1 MKPEIK
7 KLLILNLP
15 YLLFV
20 WLFDKVGAAVRLS
33 PGADAS
39 AKLLHLGDGFTAA
52 FSSIAPSFHPADLA
66 LGIAGAV
73 IVRLI
78 IYTKGKNAKKY
89 RRGTEYGSA
98 RWGGADDIKPYTDPV
113 FENNIPL
120 TQTERLTMNSRPK
133 QPKYARNKNI
143 LVIGGS
149 GSGKTRF
156 FVKPSLMQCTS
167 KDFPTSYIVTDPKGT
182 LILETGKMLQR
193 YKYRIKVLN
202 TINFKKSM
210 KYNPFAYLRSEKD
223 ILKLVNTIIANTMA
237 ISTRQVKNKRDSN
250 GVLTGR
256 PGTVYDVN
264 IKYTAPN
271 GEKKTYSKKGF
282 PTKKEA
288 TQHEAEMKAKL
299 HNPGQIASIAS
310 QRKQTVASYLNEWV
324 ESYARVNLRP
334 STYDGYKRTIAN
346 YITPYIGGVAL
357 NQLTPA
363 MVDKMFQQ
371 IIDKGLKPST
381 AAGAKRVL
389 SVALSHAR
397 KYRYIET
404 NAAKDT
410 LTKFGKSDKT
420 PDPYTPEQVKALMQR
435 VEGTVWEMPVILGGL
450 YGMRRSEILGLRW
463 RNVDLENNTFD
474 VSEQLPFKVPPK
486 TKVIEEM
493 APPKSNG
500 RKLPITELAR
510 PFFLKQFA
518 MQEAQREQ
526 AEKDGKPYY
535 DNDLVVAKPDGS
547 PISASWVSS
556 QFGKLLE
563 DLDMPH
569 IRFHDLRHTAATNMH
584 QLTGDFYTVGEVLGH
599 TLAGIGVSLGLSM
612 NFEAVTARYVDVRL
626 ERKKEVLDAYHGAV
640 KQADPAKAEKAEPKK
655 AKSAAKKK
663 SSDLEL

>member
-1 MKPEIK
+1 M
-7 KLLILNLP
+7 
-15 YLLFV
+15 
-20 WLFDKVGAAVRLS
+20 AV
-33 PGADAS
+33 
-39 AKLLHLGDGFTAA
+39 
-52 FSSIAPSFHPADLA
+52 SS
-66 LGIAGAV
+66 
-73 IVRLI
+73 
-78 IYTKGKNAKKY
+78 
-89 RRGTEYGSA
+89 
-98 RWGGADDIKPYTDPV
+98 
-113 FENNIPL
+113 
-120 TQTERLTMNSRPK
+120 
-133 QPKYARNKNI
+133 
-143 LVIGGS
+143 
-149 GSGKTRF
+149 
-156 FVKPSLMQCTS
+156 
-167 KDFPTSYIVTDPKGT
+167 
-182 LILETGKMLQR
+182 
-193 YKYRIKVLN
+193 
-202 TINFKKSM
+202 
-210 KYNPFAYLRSEKD
+210 
-223 ILKLVNTIIANTMA
+223 
-237 ISTRQVKNKRDSN
+237 RQVKNKRDSN

-264 IKYTAPN
+264 IKYTAPD
-271 GEKKTYSKKGF
+271 GKKKSYAKKGF
-282 PTKKEA
+282 ATKKEA
-288 TQHEAEMKAKL
+288 TQHEAEMKTKL
-299 HNPGQIASIAS
+299 QNPGQIASITS
-310 QRKQTVASYLNEWV
+310 QRKQTVASYLNDWV

-334 STYDGYKRTIAN
+334 STYDGYKKTIAN
-346 YITPYIGGVAL
+346 YINPYIGGVAL

-500 RKLPITELAR
+500 RTLPITELAR

-612 NFEAVTARYVDVRL
+612 NFEAVTAAML
-626 ERKKEVLDAYHGAV
+626 TCGLNG
-640 KQADPAKAEKAEPKK
+640 
-655 AKSAAKKK
+655 KKK
-663 SSDLEL
+663 SWTLIMGLSNRQTRQRQRKPSRRKQRVRRRKRAAKLSFNRLIFLLLLIAFYSPAWDLGTIWAPLAENAPPKQAIKETPRTRKNIVFMRVSGVF

>member
-1 MKPEIK
+1 MSMAERKTMTRAVKNPVKRKLTRAEKKEIAAVIQAAKGDGKPRTAQQTI
-7 KLLILNLP
+7 P
-15 YLLFV
+15 YLQMYPDGICRVTEKKYSKSLVFEDINYQ
-20 WLFDKVGAAVRLS
+20 LAQADDKTAIFENWCDFLNYF
-33 PGADAS
+33 DAS
-39 AKLLHLGDGFTAA
+39 VSVQLSFINQGARKEKAQAA
-52 FSSIAPSFHPADLA
+52 IEIPAQDDAFNSIRREYAD
-66 LGIAGAV
+66 
-73 IVRLI
+73 
-78 IYTKGKNAKKY
+78 
-89 RRGTEYGSA
+89 
-98 RWGGADDIKPYTDPV
+98 
-113 FENNIPL
+113 
-120 TQTERLTMNSRPK
+120 
-133 QPKYARNKNI
+133 
-143 LVIGGS
+143 
-149 GSGKTRF
+149 
-156 FVKPSLMQCTS
+156 
-167 KDFPTSYIVTDPKGT
+167 
-182 LILETGKMLQR
+182 
-193 YKYRIKVLN
+193 
-202 TINFKKSM
+202 
-210 KYNPFAYLRSEKD
+210 
-223 ILKLVNTIIANTMA
+223 
-237 ISTRQVKNKRDSN
+237 
-250 GVLTGR
+250 
-256 PGTVYDVN
+256 
-264 IKYTAPN
+264 
-271 GEKKTYSKKGF
+271 
-282 PTKKEA
+282 
-288 TQHEAEMKAKL
+288 
-299 HNPGQIASIAS
+299 
-310 QRKQTVASYLNEWV
+310 
-324 ESYARVNLRP
+324 
-334 STYDGYKRTIAN
+334 
-346 YITPYIGGVAL
+346 
-357 NQLTPA
+357 TPA

-500 RKLPITELAR
+500 RTLPITELAR

-640 KQADPAKAEKAEPKK
+640 KQADPAKAKEAEPKK

-663 SSDLEL
+663 SSEIEL

>member
-1 MKPEIK
+1 
-7 KLLILNLP
+7 
-15 YLLFV
+15 
-20 WLFDKVGAAVRLS
+20 
-33 PGADAS
+33 
-39 AKLLHLGDGFTAA
+39 
-52 FSSIAPSFHPADLA
+52 
-66 LGIAGAV
+66 
-73 IVRLI
+73 
-78 IYTKGKNAKKY
+78 
-89 RRGTEYGSA
+89 
-98 RWGGADDIKPYTDPV
+98 
-113 FENNIPL
+113 
-120 TQTERLTMNSRPK
+120 
-133 QPKYARNKNI
+133 
-143 LVIGGS
+143 
-149 GSGKTRF
+149 
-156 FVKPSLMQCTS
+156 
-167 KDFPTSYIVTDPKGT
+167 
-182 LILETGKMLQR
+182 
-193 YKYRIKVLN
+193 
-202 TINFKKSM
+202 
-210 KYNPFAYLRSEKD
+210 
-223 ILKLVNTIIANTMA
+223 MA

-357 NQLTPA
+357 NQL
-363 MVDKMFQQ
+363 
-371 IIDKGLKPST
+371 
-381 AAGAKRVL
+381 
-389 SVALSHAR
+389 

-655 AKSAAKKK
+655 AKNAAKKK